1 MDSESRIALLE
12 DKLEATTSIL
22 RRTQEELLQ
31 RKADL
36 AAAGVKTNS
45 LMLMVR
51 ELLQHVTEK
60 REGRRFSQTDQDT
73 LEKIMA
79 QPLEEFQVRDNMK
92 DYIDQKINAID
103 ELLPKWTSLPSDF
116 FAGDDLEPLGGY
128 DDDDEEEEAEGEHL
142 ELDEISSITS
152 SEFQEAL
159 RHPPPLPSSR
169 LPRR

>member
-1 MDSESRIALLE
+1 M
-12 DKLEATTSIL
+12 
-22 RRTQEELLQ
+22 
-31 RKADL
+31 
-36 AAAGVKTNS
+36 KTNS

-79 QPLEEFQVRDNMK
+79 QPLEDLQVRDNMK

-103 ELLPKWTSLPSDF
+103 ELAQVDVASVRFCRRRPR
-116 FAGDDLEPLGGY
+116 ALGGY

-142 ELDEISSITS
+142 ELDEISSTRAQTGS
-152 SEFQEAL
+152 A
-159 RHPPPLPSSR
+159 
-169 LPRR
+169 

>member
-1 MDSESRIALLE
+1 MS
-12 DKLEATTSIL
+12 L
-22 RRTQEELLQ
+22 R
-31 RKADL
+31 
-36 AAAGVKTNS
+36 S
-45 LMLMVR
+45 VR
-51 ELLQHVTEK
+51 AQVLSD
-60 REGRRFSQTDQDT
+60 GQDT

-142 ELDEISSITS
+142 ELDEISSIHELGIQGS
-152 SEFQEAL
+152 A
-159 RHPPPLPSSR
+159 
-169 LPRR
+169 